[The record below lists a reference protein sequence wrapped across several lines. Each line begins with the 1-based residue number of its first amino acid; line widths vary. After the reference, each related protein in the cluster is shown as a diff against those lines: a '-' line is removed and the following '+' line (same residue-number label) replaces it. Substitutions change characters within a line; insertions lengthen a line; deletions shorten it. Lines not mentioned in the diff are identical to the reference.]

1 GTDDGP
7 REETN
12 ASPEAQY
19 DATSPDSPA
28 DGDAEPGITP
38 VDDEEGPVEESDALV
53 SNAGEPIEAS
63 ESVDVANAVEPG
75 GDPVFDREAEQ
86 LALDAAE
93 DELTEHATSTPEE
106 SGPAI
111 FGCNVPL
118 GGSDVIGGEYALLG
132 VGLLG
137 LGFRRPMGALRDMLW
152 PALR

>member
-1 GTDDGP
+1 
-7 REETN
+7 
-12 ASPEAQY
+12 
-19 DATSPDSPA
+19 
-28 DGDAEPGITP
+28 
-38 VDDEEGPVEESDALV
+38 L
-53 SNAGEPIEAS
+53 
-63 ESVDVANAVEPG
+63 
-75 GDPVFDREAEQ
+75 FDREAEQ

-93 DELTEHATSTPEE
+93 DELTEHATTTPEE
-106 SGPAI
+106 SGPVI